1 MKLGLLPVALTL
13 LVALSAPAL
22 ACTPGPNQAEFDKAY
37 YRSVTSV
44 YRVVAEDFT
53 PVDSRYP
60 TDNFSVR
67 MRPIEPIWGERP
79 PPAVEMTFTAGM
91 CSDWYIEHIEQGETL
106 NGKEYLVFLA
116 PAGQQDLRKLHVM
129 PANESSAAEALVMLG
144 VLQARGSGAPPPEDE
159 GLPKWPPQG
168 LADSAPTSSHL
179 PLLFRW
185 PMILGLGG
193 FMFLI
198 GLGVGRASLTIRKKS
213 AK

>member
-1 MKLGLLPVALTL
+1 MKLGLVPVALTL

-53 PVDSRYP
+53 PVDPRYP

-67 MRPIEPIWGERP
+67 MRPIKLIWGERP
-79 PPAVEMTFTAGM
+79 PPPVEMTFTAGM
-91 CSDWYIEHIEQGETL
+91 CSDWYIEHIDQGETL

-116 PAGQQDLRKLHVM
+116 PPGRQNLRNLHAI
-129 PANESSAAEALVMLG
+129 PANDRSAAEALVILG
-144 VLQARGSGAPPPEDE
+144 NLQVRGGSAPYPEDD
-159 GLPKWPPQG
+159 GLPTWPPSE
-168 LADSAPTSSHL
+168 LANSASGTP
-179 PLLFRW
+179 PLSFRW
-185 PMILGLGG
+185 PVTLGIGAFL
-193 FMFLI
+193 FLI
-198 GLGVGRASLTIRKKS
+198 GLGVGRASLKIRKKS